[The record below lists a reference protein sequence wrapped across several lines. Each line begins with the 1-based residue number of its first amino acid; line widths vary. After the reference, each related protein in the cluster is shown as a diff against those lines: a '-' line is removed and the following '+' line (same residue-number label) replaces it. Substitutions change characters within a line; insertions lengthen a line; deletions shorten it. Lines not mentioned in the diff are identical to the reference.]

1 MALSATSRTKRRCS
15 CAKRFRGSSPAQSM
29 NVLAQTQF
37 CLYLLDAA
45 SCTETTST
53 NSIQIG
59 RMQIRCLQILMRATP
74 SNWSCSWTKVWC
86 HNQTIKA
93 GNAAKTAQKLNASTW
108 SDKTNSLKQMDFP
121 SLLSEVGTNTIWASK
136 IKHCCTLS
144 SERLNFVK
152 SLLFQFCLVR
162 SNENHIGSLLI
173 EKRSHWFNCRLL
185 ATACLFWNE
194 TSNCIKT
201 EHVTL
206 AITKYITE
214 LYNNVI

>member
-74 SNWSCSWTKVWC
+74 SNWSCGWTKVWC

-108 SDKTNSLKQMDFP
+108 SDKTNSLKQIDFP

-144 SERLNFVK
+144 SEQLDFVK

-162 SNENHIGSLLI
+162 SNENRVGLI
-173 EKRSHWFNCRLL
+173 L
-185 ATACLFWNE
+185 
-194 TSNCIKT
+194 I
-201 EHVTL
+201 
-206 AITKYITE
+206 
-214 LYNNVI
+214 